1 MKKRKNYRKKNRIKA
16 LILASKVEKLA
27 DSHNWVKPLV
37 ELGFSA
43 ELGVELNSKTGACE
57 YGSRMSCILEI
68 VGEDYIKVDQNE
80 SGFTAYLSGSLD
92 EDSPHIEMIA
102 MAPTP
107 VEAVNQVLRDA
118 WMAGDDERK
127 VAARFACIPPDANSI
142 DDIVIAGAGK
152 FTLADLNQ
160 IKSIFSIR

>member
-1 MKKRKNYRKKNRIKA
+1 MCIRDR
-16 LILASKVEKLA
+16 
-27 DSHNWVKPLV
+27 
-37 ELGFSA
+37 
-43 ELGVELNSKTGACE
+43 
-57 YGSRMSCILEI
+57 SCILEI

>member
-68 VGEDYIKVDQNE
+68 VGEDYIKVDQN
-80 SGFTAYLSGSLD
+80 LSLI
-92 EDSPHIEMIA
+92 HI
-102 MAPTP
+102 
-107 VEAVNQVLRDA
+107 
-118 WMAGDDERK
+118 
-127 VAARFACIPPDANSI
+127 
-142 DDIVIAGAGK
+142 
-152 FTLADLNQ
+152 
-160 IKSIFSIR
+160 